1 MQTLNTDIDS
11 IGGGYGGVGGSS
23 NPLLWLITLGF
34 LKGNDGLFGGGNQG
48 AGVLAGETQ
57 AKLDCLSQGQN
68 QLRDQIADNGISR
81 QFESL
86 GTAMAELAGISR
98 DNTAAVTGQI
108 NDLARQNAEC
118 CCELKAGQQAIQT
131 SIAMQT
137 NELNVVAN
145 ANTQRIMD
153 KLCEQANAVLQQD
166 NDRLRQQL
174 SEQTIISALA
184 KGKAA

>member
-11 IGGGYGGVGGSS
+11 IGGGLGGVGGG
-23 NPLLWLITLGF
+23 NNQLLWLLLLLKDGSLG
-34 LKGNDGLFGGGNQG
+34 GSNG
-48 AGVLAGETQ
+48 ADS
-57 AKLDCLSQGQN
+57 AKLDCLSQGQS
-68 QLRDQIADNGISR
+68 QLRDQIADNAISR

-86 GTAMAELAGISR
+86 GAAMAELAGISR
-98 DNTAAVTGQI
+98 DSTAAVTGQI
-108 NDLARQNAEC
+108 NDLSRQNAEC

-153 KLCEQANAVLQQD
+153 KLCDQANAVLQQD

-174 SEQTIISALA
+174 SEQTITSALA
-184 KGKAA
+184 KSKAA